1 MSDDLR
7 AVNRECGNEYVGT
20 IPQAISKALYADLGA
35 DMQTK
40 AFTVEGEKHF
50 LKVIRKCASLNH
62 PSVILFKCIPK
73 NGRTPDYEQLG
84 DYITEAADLY
94 GDLTV
99 TFKPEDPTHT
109 QVPRTAVIDTK
120 LI

>member
-1 MSDDLR
+1 MSDLR
-7 AVNRECGNEYVGT
+7 DVNLAAGNEYVGT
-20 IPQAISKALYADLGA
+20 ISQAISNALYADLGT

-40 AFTVEGEKHF
+40 AFTVEGETHF

-73 NGRTPDYEQLG
+73 NGRTPDYDQLG

-94 GDLTV
+94 GDITV
-99 TFKPEDPTHT
+99 TFKPTNADT